1 MKLIL
6 SRKGFDAATGGVA
19 SPIFDDGRLCS
30 LPIPEKT
37 GHPQGFLSYD
47 AEGTLRARIWFE
59 ERSLGILV
67 QDLTGGK
74 IPATAAVHLD
84 PDLKADSLP
93 RLEGWKPLFGQGGA
107 AERHL
112 QKQGVGAGDIFL
124 FFGWFR
130 QVEQVNGQYRYCKG
144 SPDLHVIFG
153 WLQVERRI
161 ELNCTGELHRWMDY
175 HPHCQ
180 RNYHAFNS
188 LYVATDQLCLPNI
201 SRCCPGGGVFNDFA
215 PALCLTASGQSKG
228 QWQLP
233 AWFAPHGKNT
243 CLSYHGDL
251 KRWTSQPDAVHLRTV
266 GRGQEFVLDTQEY
279 PEAPFWLDRLFSN
292 LQG

>member
-1 MKLIL
+1 MIACDRMKPIL

-19 SPIFDDGRLCS
+19 SPIFADGRLCS
-30 LPIPEKT
+30 LPIPEKA

-47 AEGTLRARIWFE
+47 CLSFE
-59 ERSLGILV
+59 AQSLGILI
-67 QDLTGGK
+67 QDLTRGK

-112 QKQGVGAGDIFL
+112 QNQGVGAGDLFL

-130 QVEQVNGQYRYCKG
+130 QVEQVNGQYRYCQG
-144 SPDLHVIFG
+144 APDLHVIFG
-153 WLQVERRI
+153 WLQVEQRI
-161 ELNCTGELHRWMDY
+161 ELNCIDELPQWMDY

-180 RNYHAFNS
+180 RNYHIFNS
-188 LYVATDQLCLPNI
+188 LYVATEQLYLPN
-201 SRCCPGGGVFNDFA
+201 SSLWRSGGGVFSYLA
-215 PALCLTASGQSKG
+215 PSLCLTASGQSKG
-228 QWQLP
+228 RWQLP
-233 AWFAPHGKNT
+233 AWFAPHGKGS

-251 KRWTSQPDAVHLRTV
+251 DRWTPQSDSVYLRTV
-266 GRGQEFVLDTQEY
+266 GRGQEFVLDCQEY
-279 PEAPFWLDRLFSN
+279 PEADDWIEELFAYP
-292 LQG
+292 